1 MSYRP
6 TTGVAGG
13 LCLRITGATTRR
25 LSRSAT
31 ATSGADR
38 RNRTLVTKVQASR
51 SATELDRQTGAGNR
65 NQTCVDCLPSN
76 WTVTVLYQ
84 RSWEADLNCSLE
96 GTNLR
101 FFPLNYPSKL
111 WSTVGESNTRRRVC
125 NPPPKPLGQRYKI
138 WSGRRE
144 SNSRHLGGSQRH
156 QPLYHARLARVTG
169 FEPA

>member
-1 MSYRP
+1 MRRP
-6 TTGVAGG
+6 LQAVPKPTLKLWGVLRESNSLICEPQSHAAPFG
-13 LCLRITGATTRR
+13 LGHV
-25 LSRSAT
+25 
-31 ATSGADR
+31 TSGAVR
-38 RNRTLVTKVQASR
+38 RNRTRVTKVQASR
-51 SATELDRQTGAGNR
+51 SATELGRQTGAGNR

-125 NPPPKPLGQRYKI
+125 NPPPKPLGQRYSLKLERPTVI
-138 WSGRRE
+138 E
-144 SNSRHLGGSQRH
+144 TVP
-156 QPLYHARLARVTG
+156 QPWQGCALPLH
-169 FEPA
+169 